1 MEVEDLREA
10 EPSRAQ
16 SSPAHFHIFGLLLP
30 STSPIYRFSP
40 RLSSPTIYFVIPIY
54 LPELPFSISFPCF
67 GHLVMAANSPV
78 QDPPTDASAKQSAPS
93 PSPALVTPPLKI
105 ETPPSDSGQTPSA
118 VPAPTPRPDDL
129 PQPTSPDPIHL
140 PSYSRWFSWNG
151 IHECEV
157 RFLPEFFDSRSP
169 SKNPRVYKYLRNSI
183 VKNFRECPSK
193 KITFT
198 DIRKTL
204 VADVGSI
211 RRVFDFLEA
220 WGLINY
226 SPSALSKPLKWEDRD
241 SKSNASASNT
251 GEPGGGS
258 ANSSAPKDASKR
270 VCSGCKSICSIA
282 CFACDKFDLTLCA
295 RCYVRGNYR
304 VGVVSSSD
312 FRRVEINDDTRTD
325 WTDKETLHLLEALT
339 HYGDDW
345 KKVAQHVGGR
355 TERECVA
362 HFVKLPLGEQFHGYP
377 DSEHID
383 NNYTVVK
390 DHASA
395 NLTLESTGASIPN
408 KRIRL
413 SPLADA
419 SNPIMAQAAFLSSLV
434 GIEVAEAAA
443 QAAVIKLSEM
453 DFGRDGEIARPIAR
467 NTEEQGND
475 VASCEG
481 SLLRGSSMDMEKA
494 ISHIV
499 DVQMKEFV
507 DKLNGFEEGELQ
519 MEKGVFLLSKTRAI

>member
-1 MEVEDLREA
+1 
-10 EPSRAQ
+10 
-16 SSPAHFHIFGLLLP
+16 
-30 STSPIYRFSP
+30 
-40 RLSSPTIYFVIPIY
+40 
-54 LPELPFSISFPCF
+54 
-67 GHLVMAANSPV
+67 MAANSPV
-78 QDPPTDASAKQSAPS
+78 QDPSTMDASAKQPAPSPS

-105 ETPPSDSGQTPSA
+105 ETPPSDSGQTPSV
-118 VPAPTPRPDDL
+118 VPTPTPRPEEL
-129 PQPTSPDPIHL
+129 PQSTSPDPIHL

-241 SKSNASASNT
+241 SKSNASASHT
-251 GEPGGGS
+251 GEPGG
-258 ANSSAPKDASKR
+258 SSADSSASKDSSKR

-304 VGVVSSSD
+304 VGVVSSD

-325 WTDKETLHLLEALT
+325 WTDKETLHLLEALM

-377 DSEHID
+377 DSGNID
-383 NNYTVVK
+383 TYTVAK

-395 NLTLESTGASIPN
+395 NLALESAGTSLPS

-434 GIEVAEAAA
+434 GVEVAEAAA
-443 QAAVIKLSEM
+443 HAAVIKLSDM
-453 DFGRDGEIARPIAR
+453 DSGGDEEIGRAIARDIG
-467 NTEEQGND
+467 EQGND
-475 VASCEG
+475 VASCGG
-481 SLLRGSSMDMEKA
+481 SSFRGSSMEVEKA
-494 ISHIV
+494 ISHIL
-499 DVQMKEFV
+499 DVQMKEIV
-507 DKLNGFEEGELQ
+507 DKLVRFEEVDLQ
-519 MEKGVFLLSKTRAI
+519 MEKEFKQLEQMKSMLFVDQLNLLFNKDCIPTVEDKNSMNVRTC